1 MRSYITQVIDKNSK
15 PADKL
20 NKLREYLQM
29 YFLYTLFRKKFY
41 TNLVFTG
48 GTALRFVHKIR
59 RFSEDLDFSLS
70 DKAQGYDFSFLLN
83 DIKNEFT
90 LAGYDVEVKE
100 SPEKTLNSA
109 LLKFPG
115 LLFEVGLS
123 PLKAE
128 KITIK
133 LEIDTRPPAGGS
145 EENKINPAP
154 FFFYMVHYDLRTLF
168 AGKLHALLSRA
179 FTKGRDWY
187 DLFWYLATFEDIE
200 PNYVFLNNA
209 LLQARKDN
217 LQVVRGNLK
226 PLIISEI
233 ERLDSEAVR
242 KDVYPFLE
250 NTEEV
255 EMLTRENLLKLVN
268 DNKML

>member
-1 MRSYITQVIDKNSK
+1 MRSYITQIIDKNSK

-20 NKLREYLQM
+20 NRLREYLQM
-29 YFLYTLFRKKFY
+29 YFLYTLFKKKFY
-41 TNLVFTG
+41 TNLVFTD

-70 DKAQGYDFSFLLN
+70 DKAQGYDFSFMLN

-90 LAGYDVEVKE
+90 LAGYDIEVKE
-100 SPEKTLNSA
+100 SPKKTVNSA
-109 LLKFPG
+109 FLKFPG

-133 LEIDTRPPAGGS
+133 LEVDTRPPAGGI
-145 EENKINPAP
+145 EENKINSSP

-168 AGKLHALLSRA
+168 AGKLHALLSRE

-187 DLFWYLATFEDIE
+187 DLFWYLATFENLE

-209 LLQARKDN
+209 LLQTRKDS
-217 LQVVRGNLK
+217 LQVAQGELK
-226 PLIISEI
+226 SLIIKEI
-233 ERLDSEAVR
+233 ERLDIAAVR
-242 KDVYPFLE
+242 KDVFLFLE
-250 NTEEV
+250 NTEEI
-255 EMLTRENLLKLVN
+255 EMLTRENLMQLVN
-268 DNKML
+268 ENKML